1 MITKIRNGVFETNS
15 SSTHSIVINSG
26 EYQIPKDTNIDIL
39 TGEFGWEIEYYSG
52 FYDKASYALTYAI
65 NYGSSDTNL
74 ELLNQVLTEHISSES
89 IITYNGHSYE
99 ELIKYIESSD
109 AYNYDMGYIDHQ
121 SQDEVSEIFEN
132 SKTLSDFLFSSN
144 SWFETDNDNH

>member
-65 NYGSSDTNL
+65 NCGSSNTNL

-109 AYNYDMGYIDHQ
+109 GYNYDMGYIDHQ
-121 SQDEVSEIFEN
+121 SLDEASEIFEN
-132 SKTLSDFLFSSN
+132 SETLSDFLFSSN